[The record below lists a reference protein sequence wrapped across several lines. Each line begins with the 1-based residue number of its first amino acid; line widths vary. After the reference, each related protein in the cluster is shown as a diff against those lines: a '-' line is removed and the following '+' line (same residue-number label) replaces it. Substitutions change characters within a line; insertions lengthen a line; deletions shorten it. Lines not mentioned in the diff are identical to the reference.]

1 MAKFNKKSTVL
12 KVIRKDIP
20 AHFYRGLEES
30 TLAEIEEFLVSGVLR
45 HINVPLLARRNDLF
59 KHDENE
65 TLRGF
70 MNIGNVVGYDDQNKT
85 FKVEIFEKYSD
96 FIESENFK
104 VFASVDVTRGNWKV
118 TRLNVFVPVER
129 HQDQETEQQAPS
141 DEVESETAVPQ
152 EAPVEE

>member
-1 MAKFNKKSTVL
+1 MARFNKKSTVL

-70 MNIGNVVGYDDQNKT
+70 MNIGNVVGYDDKNKT

-96 FIESENFK
+96 FIESANFK

-129 HQDQETEQQAPS
+129 PNQETEQQASS

>member
-1 MAKFNKKSTVL
+1 MARFNKKNTVL

-70 MNIGNVVGYDDQNKT
+70 MNIGNVVGYDDKNKT

-129 HQDQETEQQAPS
+129 PNQETEQQDS
-141 DEVESETAVPQ
+141 SVEEESETAVPQ
-152 EAPVEE
+152 EAPVEK

>member
-1 MAKFNKKSTVL
+1 MARFNKKSTVL

-65 TLRGF
+65 PLRGF
-70 MNIGNVVGYDDQNKT
+70 MNIGNVVGYDDKNKT

-129 HQDQETEQQAPS
+129 PNQETEQQAPS

>member
-1 MAKFNKKSTVL
+1 MARFNKKSTVL

-70 MNIGNVVGYDDQNKT
+70 MNIGNVVGYDDKNKM

-129 HQDQETEQQAPS
+129 PNQETEQQAPS

>member
-1 MAKFNKKSTVL
+1 MARFNKKSTVL

-70 MNIGNVVGYDDQNKT
+70 MNIGNVVGYDDKNKT

-96 FIESENFK
+96 FIESANFK

-129 HQDQETEQQAPS
+129 PNQETEQQAPL

>member
-1 MAKFNKKSTVL
+1 MARFNKKSTVL

-70 MNIGNVVGYDDQNKT
+70 MNIGNVVGYDDKNKT

-129 HQDQETEQQAPS
+129 PNQETEQQAPS

-152 EAPVEE
+152 ESPVEE

>member
-1 MAKFNKKSTVL
+1 MARFNKKSTVL

-70 MNIGNVVGYDDQNKT
+70 MNIGNVVGYDDKNKT

-129 HQDQETEQQAPS
+129 SNQETEQQNS
-141 DEVESETAVPQ
+141 SVEEESETAAPQ
-152 EAPVEE
+152 DAPVEE

>member
-1 MAKFNKKSTVL
+1 MARFNKKSTVL

-70 MNIGNVVGYDDQNKT
+70 MNIGNVVGYDDKNKT

-96 FIESENFK
+96 FIESANFK

-129 HQDQETEQQAPS
+129 PNQETEQQAPS
-141 DEVESETAVPQ
+141 DEVESETAAPQ
-152 EAPVEE
+152 EASVEE

>member
-1 MAKFNKKSTVL
+1 MAKFTKKNTVL

-30 TLAEIEEFLVSGVLR
+30 TVAEIEEFLTSGVLR

-59 KHDENE
+59 ESNE

-70 MNIGNVVGYDDQNKT
+70 MNIGNVVGYDIENKA
-85 FKVEIFEKYSD
+85 FKVEIFEKFSD
-96 FIESENFK
+96 FIESANFK

-129 HQDQETEQQAPS
+129 HQ
-141 DEVESETAVPQ
+141 EVEEAPAEEETAEPQ
-152 EAPVEE
+152 EAATEE

>member
-1 MAKFNKKSTVL
+1 MAGFNKKITVL
-12 KVIRKDIP
+12 KVMLKDIT
-20 AHFYRGLEES
+20 AHFYRGIEES

-70 MNIGNVVGYDDQNKT
+70 MNIGNVVGYDDKNKT

-104 VFASVDVTRGNWKV
+104 VFASVAVTRGHWKV

-129 HQDQETEQQAPS
+129 PNQETEQQDS
-141 DEVESETAVPQ
+141 SIEEESETAAPQ
-152 EAPVEE
+152 DAPVEE

>member
-1 MAKFNKKSTVL
+1 MARFNKKSTVL

-20 AHFYRGLEES
+20 AHFYRGLEET

-70 MNIGNVVGYDDQNKT
+70 MNIGNVVGYDDKNKT

-129 HQDQETEQQAPS
+129 PNQETEQQATS

>member
-1 MAKFNKKSTVL
+1 MAKFTKKNTVL

-30 TLAEIEEFLVSGVLR
+30 TVAEIEEFLTSGVLR

-59 KHDENE
+59 ESNE

-70 MNIGNVVGYDDQNKT
+70 MNIGNVVGYDIKNKM
-85 FKVEIFEKYSD
+85 FKVEIFEKFSD
-96 FIESENFK
+96 FIESANFK

-129 HQDQETEQQAPS
+129 HQ
-141 DEVESETAVPQ
+141 EVEEVPAEEETAEPQ
-152 EAPVEE
+152 EAATEE

>member
-1 MAKFNKKSTVL
+1 MAKFTKKNTVL

-30 TLAEIEEFLVSGVLR
+30 TVAEIEEFLASGVLR

-59 KHDENE
+59 ESNE

-70 MNIGNVVGYDDQNKT
+70 MNIGNVVGYDIENKM
-85 FKVEIFEKYSD
+85 FKVEIFEKFSE
-96 FIESENFK
+96 FIESANFK

-129 HQDQETEQQAPS
+129 HQ
-141 DEVESETAVPQ
+141 EVEEAPAEEETAEPQ
-152 EAPVEE
+152 EAVTEE

>member
-1 MAKFNKKSTVL
+1 MARFNKKSTVL

-70 MNIGNVVGYDDQNKT
+70 MNIGNVVGYDDKNKT

-129 HQDQETEQQAPS
+129 PNQETEQQATS
-141 DEVESETAVPQ
+141 DEVESETAVQQ

>member
-1 MAKFNKKSTVL
+1 MARFNKKSTVL

-59 KHDENE
+59 KHDTNE

-70 MNIGNVVGYDDQNKT
+70 MNIGNVVGYDDKNKM

-129 HQDQETEQQAPS
+129 PNQETEQQDSPV
-141 DEVESETAVPQ
+141 EVESETAVPQ

>member
-1 MAKFNKKSTVL
+1 MARFNKKSTVL

-70 MNIGNVVGYDDQNKT
+70 MNIGNVVGYDDKNKT

-129 HQDQETEQQAPS
+129 PQETEQQDSS

>member
-1 MAKFNKKSTVL
+1 MARFNKKSTVL

-70 MNIGNVVGYDDQNKT
+70 MNIGNVVGYDDKNKT

-129 HQDQETEQQAPS
+129 PNQETEQQATS

>member
-1 MAKFNKKSTVL
+1 MARFNKKSTVL

-70 MNIGNVVGYDDQNKT
+70 MNIGNVVGYDDKNKT

-129 HQDQETEQQAPS
+129 PNQGTEQQATS

>member
-1 MAKFNKKSTVL
+1 MARFNKKSTVL

-70 MNIGNVVGYDDQNKT
+70 MNIGNVVGYDDKNKT

-96 FIESENFK
+96 FIESANFK

-129 HQDQETEQQAPS
+129 PNQETEQQDS
-141 DEVESETAVPQ
+141 SVEEESETAAPQ

>member
-1 MAKFNKKSTVL
+1 MAKFTKKNTVL

-59 KHDENE
+59 ESNE

-70 MNIGNVVGYDDQNKT
+70 MNIGNVVGYDIENKM
-85 FKVEIFEKYSD
+85 FKVEIFEKFSD
-96 FIESENFK
+96 FIESANFK

-129 HQDQETEQQAPS
+129 HQ
-141 DEVESETAVPQ
+141 EVEEAPAEEETAEPQ
-152 EAPVEE
+152 EAETEE

>member
-1 MAKFNKKSTVL
+1 MARFNKKSTVL

-70 MNIGNVVGYDDQNKT
+70 MNIGNVVGYDDKNKT

-96 FIESENFK
+96 FIESANFK

-118 TRLNVFVPVER
+118 TRLNVFVPVDR
-129 HQDQETEQQAPS
+129 PNQETEQQAPS

>member
-1 MAKFNKKSTVL
+1 MARFNKKSTVL

-20 AHFYRGLEES
+20 AHFYRGLEET

-70 MNIGNVVGYDDQNKT
+70 MNIGNVVGYDDKNKT

-129 HQDQETEQQAPS
+129 PNQETEQQAPS

>member
-1 MAKFNKKSTVL
+1 MARFNKKSTVL

-70 MNIGNVVGYDDQNKT
+70 MNIGNVVGYDDKNKT

-129 HQDQETEQQAPS
+129 PNQETEQQAPS

>member
-1 MAKFNKKSTVL
+1 MAKFHKKQQVL

-20 AHFYRGLEES
+20 AQFYRGLEEDVI
-30 TLAEIEEFLVSGVLR
+30 AEIEKFLVSGVLR

-59 KHDENE
+59 KYDTNE

-70 MNIGNVVGYDDQNKT
+70 MNIGNVVGYDDKNKM

-104 VFASVDVTRGNWKV
+104 VFASVDVTNGTWKI
-118 TRLNVFVPVER
+118 TRLNVFIPYKPKDV
-129 HQDQETEQQAPS
+129 
-141 DEVESETAVPQ
+141 
-152 EAPVEE
+152 VEEQDSEENTAAPAEERFCQG

>member
-1 MAKFNKKSTVL
+1 MARFNKKSTVL

-70 MNIGNVVGYDDQNKT
+70 MNIGNVVGYDDKNKT

-129 HQDQETEQQAPS
+129 PNKETEQQAPS

>member
-1 MAKFNKKSTVL
+1 MAKFTKKNTVL

-30 TLAEIEEFLVSGVLR
+30 TVAEIEEFLASGVLR

-59 KHDENE
+59 ESNE

-70 MNIGNVVGYDDQNKT
+70 MNIGNVVGYDIENKM
-85 FKVEIFEKYSD
+85 FKVEIFEKFSD
-96 FIESENFK
+96 FIESANFK

-129 HQDQETEQQAPS
+129 YQ
-141 DEVESETAVPQ
+141 EVEEAPAEEETAEPQ
-152 EAPVEE
+152 EAATEE